1 MALDKHLV
9 RNGVIGVFFHAICFF
24 KKVDFLQKKNGK
36 NNFTRQSKNNRHRQR
51 IALFVSIRWNA
62 GGKAVVV
69 VVVWVGRWMNVQ
81 SIEFFFKKTVMD
93 QSKCTHFP
101 TLWSDVK
108 SFTDDVLERVFFHTK
123 RQLDRNLYQSE
134 RK

>member
-1 MALDKHLV
+1 MLF
-9 RNGVIGVFFHAICFF
+9 VFLKKLIFF
-24 KKVDFLQKKNGK
+24 KKMEK